1 MKQLSQPAATTL
13 QALQSRQPSL
23 SKRCARYLSQAVQA
37 LIIALLL
44 GVWAACGGATKFKSS
59 ATTLC

>member
-1 MKQLSQPAATTL
+1 MKQLSQPAARTL
-13 QALQSRQPSL
+13 QALQARQPSL

-44 GVWAACGGATKFKSS
+44 GVWAA
-59 ATTLC
+59 